1 MTPKNFDISQ
11 RWAAIVNPVAGSG
24 RGLTDWPQISGLL
37 RDEGIAVDAMFTL
50 HKYHATELAVAAVRQ
65 GYRRIIVVGGDGTI
79 HETVNGFF
87 IQQECPTT
95 DILMAVIAVG
105 TGNDWIRM
113 FGIPRNYVDAI
124 RSIREGHAFLQDVG
138 KVSYYESKVHQTRY
152 LANVAGFGY
161 DAAVCRSFNRLKE
174 KGCRGKWIYLFSV
187 FREALRYRT
196 RRVRVE
202 VDGEEV
208 FDGKLFTGTVGI
220 CKYTAGGLSQTP
232 NAIADDGL
240 FDLTVI
246 PAMNRV
252 RLFSRFRVV
261 YTGNIYDIPRVSLFR
276 GDSIRVH
283 AERPIRLEI
292 DGEILGYSDFEFRIV
307 ERAVRVVVS
316 EKFIRD
322 RA

>member
-1 MTPKNFDISQ
+1 MNFDVSE
-11 RWAAIVNPVAGSG
+11 RWAAIVNPVAGRG
-24 RGLTDWPQISGLL
+24 RGLTDWPQISALL
-37 RDEGIAVDAMFTL
+37 RDEGIEVDAMFTL
-50 HKYHATELAVAAVRQ
+50 RKYHATELAVWAVRQ

-87 IQQECPTT
+87 IQWECPTT

-124 RSIREGHAFLQDVG
+124 RSIREGHSFLQDVG
-138 KVSYYESKVHQTRY
+138 RVTYYESKVHQTRY
-152 LANVAGFGY
+152 LANVAGVGY
-161 DAAVCRSFNRLKE
+161 DAAVCRGFNRLKE
-174 KGCRGKWIYLFSV
+174 KGYRGKWIYLFSV
-187 FREALRYRT
+187 FREALRYKT
-196 RRVRVE
+196 RRVTVE

-208 FDGKLFTGTVGI
+208 FRGKLFTATIGI
-220 CKYTAGGLSQTP
+220 CKYTAGGLTQTP

-252 RLFSRFRVV
+252 RLFRRFRVV
-261 YTGNIYDIPRVSLFR
+261 YTGNIYDIPQVSLFR
-276 GDSIRVH
+276 GGCIRIR
-283 AERPIRLEI
+283 AEHPVRLEI
-292 DGEILGYSDFEFRIV
+292 DGEILGYSDFEFQIV

-316 EKFIRD
+316 ERFIRG
-322 RA
+322 RL

>member
-1 MTPKNFDISQ
+1 MAIHPDISQ

-37 RDEGIAVDAMFTL
+37 RDAGIAVDAMFTL
-50 HKYHATELAVAAVRQ
+50 HKYHATELTVTAVKQ

-87 IQQECPTT
+87 IQRECPTT
-95 DILMAVIAVG
+95 HILMAVIAVG

-124 RSIREGHAFLQDVG
+124 RSIREGHSFLQDVG
-138 KVSYYESKVHQTRY
+138 RVSYYESKVHQERY
-152 LANVAGFGY
+152 LANVAGVAY
-161 DAAVCRSFNRLKE
+161 DAAVCRGFNALKE
-174 KGCRGKWIYLFSV
+174 KGYRGKWIYVFSA
-187 FREALRYRT
+187 FREAVRYRT
-196 RRVRVE
+196 RRVRIE

-208 FDGKLFTGTVGI
+208 FRGKLFTGTIGV
-220 CKYTAGGLSQTP
+220 CKYTAGGLTQTP

-246 PAMNRV
+246 PSMNRI

-276 GDSIRVH
+276 GGSIRIE

-292 DGEILGYSDFEFRIV
+292 DGEILGFSDFEFRIV
-307 ERAVRVVVS
+307 ERALRVVVS

-322 RA
+322 RR

>member
-1 MTPKNFDISQ
+1 MNFDVSE
-11 RWAAIVNPVAGSG
+11 RWAAIVNPVAGRG

-37 RDEGIAVDAMFTL
+37 RDAGIEVDAMFTL
-50 HKYHATELAVAAVRQ
+50 RKYHATELAVWAIRQ
-65 GYRRIIVVGGDGTI
+65 GYRRIIVIGGDGTI

-87 IQQECPTT
+87 IQRECPTT

-124 RSIREGHAFLQDVG
+124 RSIREGHSFLQDVG
-138 KVSYYESKVHQTRY
+138 RVTYYESKVHQTRY
-152 LANVAGFGY
+152 QANVAGVGY
-161 DAAVCRSFNRLKE
+161 DAAVCRGFNRLKE
-174 KGCRGKWIYLFSV
+174 KGYRGKWIYLFSV
-187 FREALRYRT
+187 FREALRYKT
-196 RRVRVE
+196 RRVAIE

-208 FDGKLFTGTVGI
+208 FRGKLFTATIGI
-220 CKYTAGGLSQTP
+220 CKYTAGGLTQTP

-252 RLFSRFRVV
+252 RLFRRFRVV
-261 YTGNIYDIPRVSLFR
+261 YTGNIYDIPQVSLFR
-276 GDSIRVH
+276 GGCICIR

-292 DGEILGYSDFEFRIV
+292 DGEILGYSDFEFQIV

-316 EKFIRD
+316 ERFIRE
-322 RA
+322 RM

>member
-1 MTPKNFDISQ
+1 MNFDVSQ

-37 RDEGIAVDAMFTL
+37 RDEGIVVDAMFTL
-50 HKYHATELAVAAVRQ
+50 HKYHATELAVTAVRQ
-65 GYRRIIVVGGDGTI
+65 GYRRVIVVGGDGTI

-87 IQQECPTT
+87 IQSECQTT

-124 RSIREGHAFLQDVG
+124 RSIRESHSFLQDVG
-138 KVSYYESKVHQTRY
+138 RVSYYESKVHQVRY
-152 LANVAGFGY
+152 LANVAGVAY
-161 DAAVCRSFNRLKE
+161 DAAVCGGVNRLKE
-174 KGCRGKWIYLFSV
+174 KGYRGKWTYLFSV

-196 RRVRVE
+196 RRVRIS
-202 VDGEEV
+202 VDGAEV
-208 FDGKLFTGTVGI
+208 FSERLFTATVGI
-220 CKYTAGGLSQTP
+220 CKYTAGGLTQTP

-246 PAMNRV
+246 PNMNRI

-261 YTGNIYDIPRVSLFR
+261 YTGNIYDIRGVSLFR
-276 GDSIRVH
+276 GGSIRIES
-283 AERPIRLEI
+283 ERPIRLEI
-292 DGEILGYSDFEFRIV
+292 DGEILGFSDFEFQIV

-316 EKFIRD
+316 EKFIRA
-322 RA
+322 RK

>member
-1 MTPKNFDISQ
+1 MNFDVSE
-11 RWAAIVNPVAGSG
+11 RWAAIVNPVAGRG
-24 RGLTDWPQISGLL
+24 RGLTDWPQISGSL
-37 RDEGIAVDAMFTL
+37 RDEGIKVDAMFTL
-50 HKYHATELAVAAVRQ
+50 RKYHATELAVWAVRQ

-87 IQQECPTT
+87 IQRECPTT

-124 RSIREGHAFLQDVG
+124 RSIREGHSFLQDVG
-138 KVSYYESKVHQTRY
+138 RVTYYESKVHQTRY
-152 LANVAGFGY
+152 LANVAGVGY
-161 DAAVCRSFNRLKE
+161 DAAVCRGFNRLKE
-174 KGCRGKWIYLFSV
+174 KGYRGKWIYLFSV
-187 FREALRYRT
+187 FREALRYKT
-196 RRVRVE
+196 RRVAVE

-208 FDGKLFTGTVGI
+208 FRGKLFTGTIGI
-220 CKYTAGGLSQTP
+220 CKYTAGGLTQTP

-252 RLFSRFRVV
+252 RLFRRFRVV
-261 YTGNIYDIPRVSLFR
+261 YTGNIYDIPQVSLFR
-276 GDSIRVH
+276 GGCIRIR

-292 DGEILGYSDFEFRIV
+292 DGEILGYSDFEFQIV

-316 EKFIRD
+316 ERFIRG
-322 RA
+322 RM